1 MQVTLGRT
9 IIITVCVGGHVA
21 CDSCVIVFSIVRGI
35 MYVPDFAR
43 CVKFDFQIVL
53 VVHSICDESKNCHV
67 SSVWCLFIIVLTAAC
82 HLSQALCLEV
92 GVFGVSWT
100 HGDGPWYIG
109 LPAL

>member
-1 MQVTLGRT
+1 MS
-9 IIITVCVGGHVA
+9 H
-21 CDSCVIVFSIVRGI
+21 
-35 MYVPDFAR
+35 
-43 CVKFDFQIVL
+43 
-53 VVHSICDESKNCHV
+53 KNCDV
-67 SSVWCLFIIVLTAAC
+67 SSVLFLFMILSMAVC